1 MRTQH
6 IDTNGKPLYT
16 NRLAQES
23 SPYLQQHAHNP
34 VDWYPW
40 GEAAFSAAR
49 EQNKPV
55 FLSIGYSTCHWCH
68 VMEEESFDNVDIATL
83 LNKHF
88 ISIKVDREEQPD
100 IDAIYMNAVQLLSG
114 RGGWPMSS
122 FLTGAGKPFFAGT
135 YYPPQQFK
143 ALLEQ
148 VKNVWRDNRAG
159 LIANAEKVTAQ
170 LHAMNAFAPGQQ
182 SITARQLR
190 VALATIL
197 AQQDKQRGGTR
208 GAPKFPQEAQ
218 LLFMLNQYAVS
229 VKEGLPANE
238 LKTALL
244 TTLDHM
250 ARGGI
255 YDQLGGGF
263 HRYSTDADWLVPH
276 FEKMLYNQAYLAR
289 VYAWAG
295 ELLGRGDFARI
306 SRETC
311 DYVLRDM
318 QSPDGLFYSATDADS
333 EDGEGVFFVWTVDE
347 INKSLSS
354 DDARRFIS
362 LYGMR
367 TTGNFEGHNI
377 LHLPQS
383 IESFA
388 ERDGMSAR
396 EMHSWLKAVKDKL
409 YRLREQ
415 RQHPLRDEK
424 IITAWNAMMIRTLA
438 EAGQR
443 LSDHRYTHAAEK
455 AATELWQHMMGEHG
469 LQRIL
474 VDGKVSVAAKLEDY
488 VYLIDALLALYD
500 LTQTQHW
507 LDRALQLQQQQEQLF
522 LDADGS
528 YLNSGKDHQGP
539 LISNTRELTDA
550 ALPAPNAIALQ
561 NLLRLYR
568 RSGDLQWH
576 NKAEQLFK
584 VFRPLADQAPNAVL
598 SALLAWSE
606 LQAGEWQPMQY
617 AAGGIV
623 RATASTTSTA
633 GISELTI
640 GVHIAAGWHI
650 NAAQTAEDLIATAV
664 TVAQKDAQLRSVQ
677 YPQAVS
683 MKNGLAVLRG
693 DFAVRAEVAHS
704 KPTIVELRLQA
715 CNDSTCLQPAT
726 LNFVL

>member
-6 IDTNGKPLYT
+6 VDANGKPLYT

-40 GEAAFSAAR
+40 GEAAFNAAR

-68 VMEEESFDNVDIATL
+68 VMEDESFDNIDIATL
-83 LNKHF
+83 MNEHF
-88 ISIKVDREEQPD
+88 ISIKVDREEHPD

-122 FLTGAGKPFFAGT
+122 FLTDAGKPFFAGT

-148 VKNVWRDNRAG
+148 VASVWRDKKARLVAD
-159 LIANAEKVTAQ
+159 AEKVTAQ

-182 SITARQLR
+182 SINAQQLR
-190 VALATIL
+190 VALATVL
-197 AQQDKQRGGTR
+197 AQQDTQRGGTQ

-229 VKEGLPANE
+229 VKQGLPADE

-244 TTLDHM
+244 TTLEHM

-263 HRYSTDADWLVPH
+263 HRYSTDPDWLVPH

-295 ELLGRGDFARI
+295 ELLGRQDFARI

-318 QSPDGLFYSATDADS
+318 QSADGLFYSATDADS
-333 EDGEGVFFVWTVDE
+333 EGREGVFFVWTIDE
-347 INKSLSS
+347 INKNLGS

-377 LHLPQS
+377 LYLPQS

-388 ERDGMSAR
+388 ERNGMSVQA
-396 EMHSWLKAVKDKL
+396 MHRWLKAVKEKL

-415 RQHPLRDEK
+415 RKHPLRDEK

-443 LSDHRYTHAAEK
+443 LSDRHYTQAAEK
-455 AATELWQHMMGEHG
+455 AATALWQRMVDEHG

-474 VDGKVSVAAKLEDY
+474 VNGKVSVAAKLEDY

-507 LDRALQLQQQQEQLF
+507 LDRALQLQQQQDQLF

-568 RSGDLQWH
+568 RTGDLQWR
-576 NKAEQLFK
+576 NKAMPLFK

-606 LQAGEWQPMQY
+606 LQEGEWQSMQY

-623 RATASTTSTA
+623 RATASAANNA
-633 GISELTI
+633 GIAELTI
-640 GVHIAAGWHI
+640 TVHITAGWHI
-650 NAAQTAEDLIATAV
+650 NAAKTDEGLIATTV
-664 TVAQKDAQLRSVQ
+664 TVPQKDAQLRTVK

-683 MKNGLAVLRG
+683 LNNGLAVLQG
-693 DFAVRAEVAHS
+693 DFEIKAEVAHS
-704 KPTIVELRLQA
+704 SPALVELRLQA
-715 CNDSTCLQPAT
+715 CNDSTCLEPET
-726 LNFVL
+726 LNFVM

>member
-6 IDTNGKPLYT
+6 VDANGKPIYT

-34 VDWYPW
+34 VDWHPW
-40 GEAAFSAAR
+40 GEAAFRVAR

-68 VMEEESFDNVDIATL
+68 VMEEESFDNVNIATL
-83 LNKHF
+83 LNEHF
-88 ISIKVDREEQPD
+88 ISIKVDREEHPD

-122 FLTGAGKPFFAGT
+122 FLTDEGKPFFAGT

-148 VKNVWRDNRAG
+148 VASVWHDKKAL
-159 LIANAEKVTAQ
+159 LIADAEKVTAQ
-170 LHAMNAFAPGQQ
+170 LRGMNAFASGQQ
-182 SITARQLR
+182 PINARHLQM
-190 VALATIL
+190 ALTTVL
-197 AQQDKQRGGTR
+197 AQQDMQRGGTQ
-208 GAPKFPQEAQ
+208 GTPKFPQEAQ

-229 VKEGLPANE
+229 VKRGLPADE

-244 TTLDHM
+244 TTLEHM

-263 HRYSTDADWLVPH
+263 HRYSTDPDWLVPH

-295 ELLGRGDFARI
+295 ELLGREDFARI

-318 QSPDGLFYSATDADS
+318 QSPEGLFYSATDADS
-333 EDGEGVFFVWTVDE
+333 EGREGVFFVWSIDE
-347 INKSLSS
+347 IRKRLGS

-362 LYGMR
+362 LYGMS
-367 TTGNFEGHNI
+367 TAGNFEGHNI
-377 LHLPQS
+377 LHLPQP
-383 IESFA
+383 IDSFS
-388 ERDGMSAR
+388 EDNGMSAQAMR
-396 EMHSWLKAVKDKL
+396 SWLKEVKEKL
-409 YRLREQ
+409 YRAREQ
-415 RQHPLRDEK
+415 REHPLRDEK

-443 LSDHRYTHAAEK
+443 LSERRYTHAAQQ
-455 AATELWQHMMGEHG
+455 AATTLWQRMVGEHG
-469 LQRIL
+469 LRRIL
-474 VDGKVSVAAKLEDY
+474 VDDKVSVRAKLEDY

-500 LTQTQHW
+500 LTQTPRW
-507 LDRALQLQQQQEQLF
+507 LERALQLQKQQDQLF
-522 LDADGS
+522 LNADAA
-528 YLNSGKDHQGP
+528 YLNSGKNHKGP

-561 NLLRLYR
+561 NLVRLYR
-568 RSGDLQWH
+568 RTGDLQWR
-576 NKAEQLFK
+576 NKALQLSQL
-584 VFRPLADQAPNAVL
+584 FRPLADQAPNAVL

-606 LQAGEWQPMQY
+606 LQEGEWQPVQY
-617 AAGGIV
+617 AAGGVV
-623 RATASTTSTA
+623 RATASTINNA
-633 GISELTI
+633 GIAELTI
-640 GVHIAAGWHI
+640 AVHITAGWHI
-650 NAAQTAEDLIATAV
+650 NAAQTTEDLIATAV
-664 TVAQKDAQLRSVQ
+664 TVAQKDAQLRSVE
-677 YPQAVS
+677 YPQVVS
-683 MKNGLAVLRG
+683 VNNGLAGFQG
-693 DFAVRAEVAHS
+693 DFVVKAEVEHS
-704 KPTIVELRLQA
+704 SPTIVGLRLQA
-715 CNDSTCLQPAT
+715 CNDSTCLAPES
-726 LNFVL
+726 LNFVM